1 MSVPADRY
9 YTKTHEWALLLSG
22 KRIRVGIT
30 KHAVEELGDIT
41 YVEIRPIGTRVRAG
55 EPIGTIESNKAT
67 EKIYA
72 PISGIIVERNR
83 EAGVVEEGAEEF
95 GAGELERIADDP
107 YGSGWIADIEADNP
121 EELNNLLKAEEYEKL
136 LKG

>member
-9 YTKTHEWALLLSG
+9 YTKTHEWALPLSG

-41 YVEIRPIGTRVRAG
+41 YVEIKPIGTRIKAG

-72 PISGIIVERNR
+72 PVSGVIVERNKD
-83 EAGVVEEGAEEF
+83 AGVVEEGSGEF
-95 GAGELERIADDP
+95 GAGELEKIADDP
-107 YGSGWIADIEADNP
+107 YESGWIAEIEADNP
-121 EELNNLLKAEEYEKL
+121 DELKSLLKAEEYEKM